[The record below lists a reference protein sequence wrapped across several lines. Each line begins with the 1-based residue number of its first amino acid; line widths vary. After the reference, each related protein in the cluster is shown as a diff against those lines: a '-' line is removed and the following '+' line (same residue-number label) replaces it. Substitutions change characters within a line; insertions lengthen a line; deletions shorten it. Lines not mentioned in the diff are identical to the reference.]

1 MVRDRRHYHQG
12 SHSVKKQYYI
22 IIGGLLV
29 YITLF
34 RLILPLRFFTSQIL
48 LRVLYLI
55 PIIYAGLSKGKKGG
69 VLVSVIVSLLLLP
82 HFFSDQV
89 VHSLFHKENV
99 AAIITFLIVGFLS
112 GAYRDTLE
120 EQYVKTTTQVHRHA
134 TFGKKFLIYLDQTPL
149 SLQTID
155 WFIDS
160 FGVHDDV
167 HVALLCVIEGKKAAH
182 LRNGEAEV
190 DAKELNEQAAIR
202 LSQSRERLMEGGMS
216 EDRIHPIIATAEALP
231 ARPITDRILNEL
243 RSGKYDTV
251 LVPKHNT
258 NKTQEFLL
266 GDVAALL
273 LRESPVPVVAVKMK
287 VDSGEHEDADPA
299 G

>member
-1 MVRDRRHYHQG
+1 MAESRYNIHRVRDRRHYHQG

-149 SLQTID
+149 SLQPSIGLSILSAFTMTCMSP
-155 WFIDS
+155 FS
-160 FGVHDDV
+160 
-167 HVALLCVIEGKKAAH
+167 ASSRGKKP
-182 LRNGEAEV
+182 LISETVKRKSTQG
-190 DAKELNEQAAIR
+190 
-202 LSQSRERLMEGGMS
+202 SLMNK
-216 EDRIHPIIATAEALP
+216 P
-231 ARPITDRILNEL
+231 
-243 RSGKYDTV
+243 RSG
-251 LVPKHNT
+251 
-258 NKTQEFLL
+258 
-266 GDVAALL
+266 
-273 LRESPVPVVAVKMK
+273 
-287 VDSGEHEDADPA
+287 
-299 G
+299 